1 MFIVYSTIPL
11 CDAVKLSLIFTT
23 LKPLIKVFSTIVK
36 LPCVSYK
43 IQSDG
48 IIILVENDFGNP
60 TYFLNSIFSVVELLE
75 KE

>member
-1 MFIVYSTIPL
+1 MLDYQSHFRQALY
-11 CDAVKLSLIFTT
+11 DAVKLSLIFTT

-60 TYFLNSIFSVVELLE
+60 TLYFQT
-75 KE
+75 